1 MNFILLSIIIGSLYA
16 FLILTILHKQSRSS
30 LSTIKNVTRS
40 SISTSVGLLLLLVP
54 LVFYYASQPD
64 SFPSP
69 DTYGYIMASY
79 LNVWSDMP
87 IDSYYKQFPIYVILN
102 KFLGSST
109 GLEYF
114 RSLIVIHLSSVL
126 LLYLLIIILMRKL
139 DKNFLQTSPLL
150 SIFVSALLIATIY
163 LYSYLNL
170 YIPQTFSLSIFLYLL
185 ISALNKRPLLLI
197 LFSIPALVHV
207 SVVPM
212 YIVVMVPGF
221 LLLYLFQKSISSSY
235 EISLF
240 ILPLFFYSI
249 YQLYYVNFS
258 FVIYLNY
265 YINLIQ
271 NIIFKPE
278 KVGISLVVTQ
288 SVSSTLN
295 FYNAFALAFHVSLYI
310 VGLYLIIRRI
320 QYHPLVIIFGIF
332 SGFLLLLGFTK
343 YYVATDIPSYS
354 VARYVNVYG
363 FLFLTLF
370 NIYTLTRLFNIAHNK
385 IIRYIVV
392 IAMFLAVIGALTDP
406 FTFPYKPTSEDVA
419 FSKMLV
425 EIISEKTSIYFVNSY
440 DQYYLSPLLSFW
452 NFMLHNLSNYPSALK
467 ILASYAIQATQHQN
481 IVFCTNDY
489 CIYLY
494 KSDMI
499 YVKRIVN
506 QYQS

>member
-16 FLILTILHKQSRSS
+16 FLFLIVLHKQSRGNSS
-30 LSTIKNVTRS
+30 TVKNVTKS
-40 SISTSVGLLLLLVP
+40 SIGMSVGLLLLLTP
-54 LVFYYASQPD
+54 LVIYYASQPD
-64 SFPSP
+64 SFPNP
-69 DTYGYIMASY
+69 DTYGYIIASY
-79 LNVWSDMP
+79 LDVWNDMP

-102 KFLGSST
+102 KFLGIST

-114 RSLIVIHLSSVL
+114 RSLIVTHLSSVL
-126 LLYLLIIILMRKL
+126 LLYLLIIILMQKL
-139 DKNFLQTSPLL
+139 EKNFLQTSPLL

-163 LYSYLNL
+163 LYSYLNI

-185 ISALNKRPLLLI
+185 LSTLNKRPLLLV
-197 LFSIPALVHV
+197 LFSIPALVHI

-212 YIVVMVPGF
+212 YITVMAPM
-221 LLLYLFQKSISSSY
+221 LLLPYLFKRSHPSSY
-235 EISLF
+235 AVSLLL
-240 ILPLFFYSI
+240 LPLFLHLMYL
-249 YQLYYVNFS
+249 LYYVNFS
-258 FVIYLNY
+258 FITYINY
-265 YINLIQ
+265 YVKLIH
-271 NIIFKPE
+271 NIMFEPE
-278 KVGISLVVTQ
+278 KLGISLVAAQ
-288 SVSSTLN
+288 SVSTMRN

-310 VGLYLIIRRI
+310 VGLYLIVKRV
-320 QYHPLVIIFGIF
+320 QYHLLPIIFGIV

-343 YYVATDIPSYS
+343 YYVVADIPSYG

-370 NIYTLTRLFNIAHNK
+370 NIYTLARLLDVAQNK
-385 IIRYIVV
+385 FIQYMIFIV
-392 IAMFLAVIGALTDP
+392 AFLAVVGALTDP
-406 FTFPYKPTSEDVA
+406 FTFPYKPTFEDVA

-425 EIISEKTSIYFVNSY
+425 EIISEKTSIYFVNFH
-440 DQYYLSPLLSFW
+440 DQYYLGPLLSFW
-452 NFMLHNLSNYPSALK
+452 SFKLYNLSNYPSVLK

-489 CIYLY
+489 CIHLY